1 MFQWVILPLLIFSAR
16 ILDVSLDTVRILLIG
31 RGKKNI
37 APLLGFIQV
46 IIWLLAI
53 RQIFLH
59 LSNPVC
65 FIAYAAGFAT
75 GTWVGMLLEERL
87 AIGVE
92 VIRIITRN
100 EASRLIEFLRQ
111 KNYRVTK
118 VSGQGVTGEVNI
130 VYTIVK
136 RRDTSEVVDIVK
148 RFNPKAFYTIEDIR
162 AVTETFPQESVSYRR
177 LFKRNT
183 PLRG

>member
-1 MFQWVILPLLIFSAR
+1 MFQWVILPLLIFLAR
-16 ILDVSLDTVRILLIG
+16 ILDVSLDTIRILFVS
-31 RGKKNI
+31 RGKRSI
-37 APLLGFIQV
+37 APLLGFVQV

-59 LSNPVC
+59 LSNVVC
-65 FIAYAAGFAT
+65 FIAYAAGFAA
-75 GTWVGMLLEERL
+75 GTWVGMLIEEKL

-100 EASRLIEFLRQ
+100 EASQLIQFLRE

-118 VSGQGVTGEVNI
+118 VKGYGATGEVSI
-130 VYTIVK
+130 IYTIV
-136 RRDTSEVVDIVK
+136 RRQDMPEVINIIR

-162 AVTETFPQESVSYRR
+162 AVTETFPQRTGR
-177 LFKRNT
+177 LFRRNT